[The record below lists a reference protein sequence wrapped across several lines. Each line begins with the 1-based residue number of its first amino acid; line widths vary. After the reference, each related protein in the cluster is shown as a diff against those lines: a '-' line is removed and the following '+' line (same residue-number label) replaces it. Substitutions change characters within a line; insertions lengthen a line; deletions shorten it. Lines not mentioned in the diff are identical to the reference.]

1 MKPTIRPVWALG
13 AVALTTLIACS
24 PPATTTVVEPQSA
37 STQPRSAQSQSSGL
51 SSTPI
56 GPPPTNIDPGFAGTW
71 ASIETECGDPAK
83 VVKLSPKTIALKQGE
98 GDCTVKS
105 IDEEHPTGRS
115 MSYTIVAT
123 CVASGRTGEDKF
135 RLNFGASDAVVQ
147 FQQNAREPVRLV
159 RCPNP

>member
-1 MKPTIRPVWALG
+1 MKPTVSQRCALG
-13 AVALTTLIACS
+13 SIALTALIACS

-37 STQPRSAQSQSSGL
+37 SAQPRSSSL

-56 GPPPTNIDPGFAGTW
+56 GPPPANIDPGFAGTW

-83 VVKLSPKTIALKQGE
+83 TVRLSPKTIALKQGE

-105 IDEEHPTGRS
+105 IDEEHPSGRS
-115 MSYTIVAT
+115 MSYTIVAN
-123 CVASGRTGEDKF
+123 CVASDRKGEDTF
-135 RLNFGASDAVVQ
+135 RLNFGASDTAVQ